1 VLLPIGVKSLAPD
14 SGMPSNDPVA
24 SLLGAEFDHFVN
36 FAVEKNESNC
46 KVRLTS

>member
-1 VLLPIGVKSLAPD
+1 MLLPIVVKSLAPD

-24 SLLGAEFDHFVN
+24 SLLGVEFDHSVN
-36 FAVEKNESNC
+36 FAVEKKES